1 MFEPISIDHMTSEM
15 LRQTEH
21 SLISE
26 VAGNLLVLENQEDLY
41 RCDFYRDSVSVL
53 HKSFI
58 AILPVLKHTSEINP
72 VDIIKLTIAIEKLYL
87 RLEAV
92 NYLGYGFTIT
102 EHPSAYH
109 ALIYSLMDVNSK
121 CKLRVSSHDWGNDSP
136 INISRHS
143 YMIEAAMCCADTI
156 LSCVKFIDRLIR
168 KRTCYAMDHIN
179 PYSRNIKQLNSI
191 SFRLSG

>member
-1 MFEPISIDHMTSEM
+1 MNDVEKVVEKT
-15 LRQTEH
+15 TKK
-21 SLISE
+21 
-26 VAGNLLVLENQEDLY
+26 LLEIENNE
-41 RCDFYRDSVSVL
+41 RTFHCDFYRDSVSVL

-191 SFRLSG
+191 LYDNEED

>member
-1 MFEPISIDHMTSEM
+1 MNDVEKVVEKT
-15 LRQTEH
+15 TKK
-21 SLISE
+21 
-26 VAGNLLVLENQEDLY
+26 LLEIENNE
-41 RCDFYRDSVSVL
+41 RTFHCDFYRDSVSVL

-109 ALIYSLMDVNSK
+109 ALIYSLM
-121 CKLRVSSHDWGNDSP
+121 
-136 INISRHS
+136 
-143 YMIEAAMCCADTI
+143 T
-156 LSCVKFIDRLIR
+156 LS
-168 KRTCYAMDHIN
+168 
-179 PYSRNIKQLNSI
+179 
-191 SFRLSG
+191 

>member
-41 RCDFYRDSVSVL
+41 RCDYLADSVLKL
-53 HKSFI
+53 HDSFK
-58 AILPVLKHTSEINP
+58 AIMPVLKRTGSINIIDLNILNNALKELHSTLQSVIPQDELYTVSE
-72 VDIIKLTIAIEKLYL
+72 DSS
-87 RLEAV
+87 
-92 NYLGYGFTIT
+92 GYGTLEEDLIDIFRVCKTI
-102 EHPSAYH
+102 
-109 ALIYSLMDVNSK
+109 V
-121 CKLRVSSHDWGNDSP
+121 VSDWYDNNPGN
-136 INISRHS
+136 S

-191 SFRLSG
+191 LYDNEED